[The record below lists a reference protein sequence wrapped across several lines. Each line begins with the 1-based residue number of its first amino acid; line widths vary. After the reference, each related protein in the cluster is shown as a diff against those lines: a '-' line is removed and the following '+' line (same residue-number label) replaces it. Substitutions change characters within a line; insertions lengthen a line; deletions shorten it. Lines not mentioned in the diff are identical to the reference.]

1 MMGKNRIIFE
11 VYAIIF
17 ITVQR
22 PAEMVSMQ
30 DNMSKFWTDNSHLCR
45 AGSEQ
50 LLFFFIAQLILNGR
64 TKTTSYE

>member
-1 MMGKNRIIFE
+1 MGKNRIIFE

-45 AGSEQ
+45 TGSEQ
-50 LLFFFIAQLILNGR
+50 LLFFFHRAIDLKRKDKNHQL
-64 TKTTSYE
+64 